1 MEESKKKISLVLGS
15 GGARG
20 MAHVGV
26 IKWLEENNFNIIAI
40 SGCSI
45 GALIGGSYSTGRL
58 DSFEEWI
65 KQFSKSDVFGMLDFV
80 FSKDGLVKGSK
91 VIEALKEFIGTE
103 NIEDLDIDFTAVAA
117 DISQE
122 KEIWI
127 QSGPIF
133 EAVRASISLPLFFTP
148 YVLDGVPLIDGGIL
162 NPTPIEPVLPIESD
176 AIVAVNLGGTPIIE
190 EKKEKLTSKSE
201 FQLKLDEFVE
211 SLKFSKSKKSTEWDM
226 LYIADQSFN
235 SMQNMI
241 ANQKMSLNPPDFLV
255 DIPRNKCG
263 TLEFERAEELIAYGY
278 ELAGKQL
285 KNML

>member
-1 MEESKKKISLVLGS
+1 MENTKKNISLVLGS

-26 IKWLEENNFNIIAI
+26 IKWLEENNFNIVAI

-45 GALIGGSYSTGRL
+45 GALIGGSYATGRM
-58 DSFEEWI
+58 DDFVEWVA
-65 KQFSKSDVFGMLDFV
+65 KFNKSDVFGMLDFV

-91 VIEALKEFIGTE
+91 VMEALKEFIGTE
-103 NIEDLDIDFTAVAA
+103 NIEDLEIAFTAVAA

-148 YVLDGVPLIDGGIL
+148 YVLDGIPLIDGGIL
-162 NPTPIEPVLPIESD
+162 NPTPIEPVLKIKSD
-176 AIVAVNLGGTPIIE
+176 AIVAVNLGGHPIEE
-190 EKKEKLTSKSE
+190 EKKKKIEVKSE
-201 FQLKLDEFVE
+201 FQIKMDEFVD
-211 SLKFSKSKKSTEWDM
+211 SLKFSKSKNQTEWDM

-241 ANQKMSLNPPDFLV
+241 ANQRMALNPPDFLV
-255 DIPRNKCG
+255 DVARNKCG
-263 TLEFERAEELIAYGY
+263 TLEFERAVELVDYGY
-278 ELAGKQL
+278 ELASNQL
-285 KNML
+285 KKML